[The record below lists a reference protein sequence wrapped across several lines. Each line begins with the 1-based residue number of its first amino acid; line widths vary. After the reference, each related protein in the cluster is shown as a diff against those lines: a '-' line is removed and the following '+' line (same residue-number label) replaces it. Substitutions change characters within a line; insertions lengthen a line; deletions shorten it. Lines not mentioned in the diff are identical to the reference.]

1 MHKILFISTCF
12 LLCACGGSGDGETV
26 QNVPVSSS
34 PNPPITPSTANTTA
48 QAGHTFA
55 MFKAHDISL
64 INTSPNLVNV
74 QIMDE
79 NQTVLIQTSL
89 IPGGSKSFAIPI
101 PVGNAQTHIL
111 WSGKSGIDDT
121 YTSEKSTVDI
131 SQAIIFNGFN

>member
-1 MHKILFISTCF
+1 MHKILFISTCI
-12 LLCACGGSGDGETV
+12 LLGACGGSRDAETV
-26 QNVPVSSS
+26 QNVPVSPS
-34 PNPPITPSTANTTA
+34 PNQPIPPSTASTTA

-64 INTSPNLVNV
+64 TNTSPNLVSV

-79 NQTVLIQTSL
+79 NQTVLMQTSL
-89 IPGGSKSFAIPI
+89 IPGGSKSFDIHI

-111 WSGKSGIDDT
+111 WSGKSGIDNT

-131 SQAIIFNGFN
+131 SQAIVFNGFN